1 MFSGRRR
8 TMRIS
13 LRRFDERD
21 LPSLERWRDE
31 IDSDRYMEKLS
42 PVNFDGSGFEGWGL
56 DYVWYAIEVDG
67 STVGGI
73 WFDLKRNDR
82 SIGVMGIVIGR
93 TESLGRGIG
102 RRAIAKAIP
111 AARRVLGFDTVR
123 LHVRRTNPRAISCYL
138 GCGFVVTG
146 EGSKLLEDRGKVPFY
161 RMEMYLESGVP
172 VMPAPGGLAAM
183 RASGAGQAGRRSEA
197 GGQRRTG

>member
-1 MFSGRRR
+1 MR
-8 TMRIS
+8 TS
-13 LRRFDERD
+13 LRRFEESD
-21 LPSLERWRDE
+21 LPSLERWRAE
-31 IDSDRYMEKLS
+31 IDSDRYMERLS
-42 PVNFDGSGFEGWGL
+42 PVSFDSSGFEGWGL

-73 WFDLKRNDR
+73 WFDIKRNDR

-93 TESLGRGIG
+93 AESLGRGIG

-111 AARRVLGFDTVR
+111 AARRILGFDTVR

-161 RMEMYLESGVP
+161 RMELYLESAIP
-172 VMPAPGGLAAM
+172 VISAPEGLPALRTA
-183 RASGAGQAGRRSEA
+183 GAGQVRHPGGTR
-197 GGQRRTG
+197 GQRRTG